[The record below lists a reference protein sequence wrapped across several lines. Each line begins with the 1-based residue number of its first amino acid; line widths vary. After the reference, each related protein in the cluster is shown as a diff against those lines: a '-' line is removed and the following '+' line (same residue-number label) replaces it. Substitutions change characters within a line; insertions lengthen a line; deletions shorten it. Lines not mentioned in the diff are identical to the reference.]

1 MRLPVGH
8 GVCHGVSHEISHG
21 VGHGVIHEVI
31 YGVGHWI
38 DPDALKY
45 LEGLKILK
53 WNTDCRLTQHKV

>member
-53 WNTDCRLTQHKV
+53 WNTD